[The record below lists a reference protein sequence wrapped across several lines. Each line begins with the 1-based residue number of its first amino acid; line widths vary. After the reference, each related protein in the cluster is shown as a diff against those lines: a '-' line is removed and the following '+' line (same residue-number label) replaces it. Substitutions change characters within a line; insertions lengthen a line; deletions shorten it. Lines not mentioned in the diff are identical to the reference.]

1 MMDTKGHELWF
12 QRPSPEKVRWSMIRG
27 KHIQFRAIEEED
39 VQSYYSWIN
48 DEETNQWRGLYH
60 PTNLEEARD
69 WISKQRKAESDR
81 LSLAI
86 QTIQGDLI
94 GFVGLQGISPRSR
107 RAEIWIYIGSKT
119 HWGQG
124 FGEDTIRTLC
134 RYAFH
139 EMNLYRI
146 WLECNP
152 EFKSV
157 VRCYEKV
164 GFVQE
169 GIHRRAYYRSGKFRD
184 TCTMGLLRDD
194 FKEGRG

>member
-1 MMDTKGHELWF
+1 
-12 QRPSPEKVRWSMIRG
+12 MIRG
-27 KHIQFRAIEEED
+27 KTICLRAIEESD
-39 VQSYYSWIN
+39 LQNYYSWIN

-60 PTNLEEARD
+60 PTCFDEARE
-69 WISKQRKAESDR
+69 WIAKHRKKEPER

-86 QTIQGDLI
+86 ETTEGELI
-94 GFVGLQGISPRSR
+94 GFIGLQGICPRSR
-107 RAEIWIYIGSKT
+107 RAEIWIYIGSKA

-124 FGEDTIRTLC
+124 FGEESIRTLC

-152 EFKSV
+152 EFENV

-164 GFVQE
+164 GFQIE
-169 GIHRRAYYRSGKFRD
+169 GTLRDAYYRDGKFRN
-184 TCTMGLLRDD
+184 TCIMGLLRDD
-194 FKEGRG
+194 FKGGAE